1 MIHFQSNVQQQP
13 VAETS
18 IGAGGWN
25 LPGKP
30 GNPSNM
36 PGEYTTANDQGLN
49 PLVAIFISKSKYSV
63 APMVLLIL
71 I

>member
-25 LPGKP
+25 LPAKP

-49 PLVAIFISKSKYSV
+49 PLDAIFISKSNSV
-63 APMVLLIL
+63 APVVLLIL